1 MTLLSFR
8 GYALKAENIWKSTT
22 IAGIGLMYGQDDDD
36 KAVGLLIGPIIISI
50 NKKIQNNV

>member
-8 GYALKAENIWKSTT
+8 SYALKVENIWNTAT
-22 IAGIGLMYGQDDDD
+22 IAGLGLMYGQDDDD
-36 KAVGLLIGPIIISI
+36 KALGLLIGPIIISI